1 MTIKVEREALLQ
13 VLERPPQHSPLQD
26 SCYCIKDC
34 YNDND
39 DCSVSTAS
47 TLPFSDIS
55 DDDVVRSRVSFADEL
70 VSQVVTRPRTPIQ
83 DISQL
88 YYSTEEIS
96 S

>member
-13 VLERPPQHSPLQD
+13 VLERPPQQSPLQD
-26 SCYCIKDC
+26 SCYCIEHC

-39 DCSVSTAS
+39 DCSVSTSS

-83 DISQL
+83 EISQL
-88 YYSTEEIS
+88 YYSTEEIAV
-96 S
+96 